1 MKITRDIKLV
11 KFILIILSLQMLN
24 YSFVLPY
31 AVTYLSFKTNNEF
44 SNDKIVAKALE
55 DLFHL
60 GNSSQSGQE
69 ETPLDSD
76 DLGVESKVETI
87 AIQDFNKEYFILN
100 NLNKQFILYNKLAIS
115 IYHPEFITPPPKL
128 A

>member
-11 KFILIILSLQMLN
+11 KIILIILSLQMLN
-24 YSFVLPY
+24 FSFVLPY
-31 AVTYLSFKTNNEF
+31 AVSHYSFKSNKNLT
-44 SNDKIVAKALE
+44 NDKVLTKALV

-60 GNSSQSGQE
+60 GNSSESGQE
-69 ETPLDSD
+69 ETSTDSD
-76 DLGVESKVETI
+76 DLGVESKVETL
-87 AIQDFNKEYFILN
+87 AIQGFNKEYLIFS
-100 NLNKQFILYNKLAIS
+100 NLNSQFIIYNKLATS